1 MKSPFF
7 SRRHRSLGDVEQAV
21 MDYVWSHGPVT
32 ADACR
37 QALHATRPMKE
48 STIRTVLRRLE
59 AKGYVTHVIEGRTFI
74 YQAAEAPVN
83 VAARAAQ
90 QLIDRFCEGSAEALV
105 IGMVDNAVLS
115 AGQLERLARKIAARK
130 GRNK

>member
-1 MKSPFF
+1 MNSHLFHH
-7 SRRHRSLGDVEQAV
+7 RHRSLGDVEQAV
-21 MDYVWSHGPVT
+21 MNHVWSHGPVS
-32 ADACR
+32 ADTCR
-37 QALHATRPMKE
+37 HALHATRPMKE

-59 AKGYVTHVIEGRTFI
+59 AKGYVTHVTEGRTFI

-90 QLIDRFCEGSAEALV
+90 QLIDRFCDGSAEALV

-115 AGQLERLARKIAARK
+115 AGQLERLARKIATRK
-130 GRNK
+130 GQRK